1 MRKEEDQICPVKSHK
16 QRLGEEMRMQPRVL
30 EQELRFKSGASTG
43 RLAKEYKNKM
53 GLGRRSKEE
62 TLPPFEAKGLRRA
75 AAAYE
80 ASTGPGGGSSG

>member
-43 RLAKEYKNKM
+43 RLANKM